1 MGKLLFLGT
10 GASMGIPVIGC
21 GCAVCQ
27 SPSSFNRRTRPS
39 VLIKTQLNKQLIIDV
54 GPDFRLQ
61 ALQHKIS
68 RLDGVLFTHAHHD
81 HTAGIDD
88 LRPIYYN
95 RSSPLPILLSKVT
108 AEDIQMRYH
117 YLFGAIQ
124 GDKNF
129 IPRLHLQLLPDQ
141 IEGRVHFEGLTIGY
155 VTYEQGGMAVNGFR
169 MGDLAYL
176 SDIRHFPETI
186 FSRLKGVK
194 TLIISALRYTPSLLH
209 FSIDEA
215 VDFAERAGA
224 ESVWLTHISHEL
236 EHEKVNAY
244 LSSHVKLA
252 YDGLELD
259 FNELRNNSYDE

>member
-21 GCAVCQ
+21 ECAVCQ
-27 SPSSFNRRTRPS
+27 SSSSLNRRFRPS
-39 VLIKTQLNKQLIIDV
+39 VLIKTHSNKQLIIDV

-61 ALQHKIS
+61 ALKHKIS
-68 RLDGVLFTHAHHD
+68 RLDGALFTHAHHD

-95 RSSPLPILLSKVT
+95 RSSPLPLLLSKAT

-117 YLFGAIQ
+117 YLFGSKQ
-124 GDKNF
+124 DSTF
-129 IPRLHLQLLPDQ
+129 VPRLQLQLLPDQ
-141 IEGRVHFEGLTIGY
+141 VEGRVHFEGLTIDY

-169 MGDLAYL
+169 FGDLAYL

-186 FSRLKGVK
+186 FSRLNGVK
-194 TLIISALRYTPSLLH
+194 ALIISALRYTPSPLH

-252 YDGLELD
+252 HDGLELD

>member
-27 SPSSFNRRTRPS
+27 SSSPFNRRMRPS
-39 VLIKTQLNKQLIIDV
+39 VILKTQLNKQLIIDV

-95 RSSPLPILLSKVT
+95 RSSLLPMLLSKAT

-117 YLFGAIQ
+117 YLFEPAEGGQ
-124 GDKNF
+124 QF
-129 IPRLHLQLLPDQ
+129 TPRLQLQLLPDQ
-141 IEGRVHFEGLTIGY
+141 IEGRVHFEGLTVDY

-169 MGDLAYL
+169 FGDLAYL

-186 FSRLKGVK
+186 FSQLQGVK
-194 TLIISALRYTPSLLH
+194 ILIISALRYTPSFLH

-215 VDFAERAGA
+215 VDFAEQVGA
-224 ESVWLTHISHEL
+224 EFVWLTHISHEL
-236 EHEKVNAY
+236 EHEKANTY

-259 FNELRNNSYDE
+259 FNELDSIVTR